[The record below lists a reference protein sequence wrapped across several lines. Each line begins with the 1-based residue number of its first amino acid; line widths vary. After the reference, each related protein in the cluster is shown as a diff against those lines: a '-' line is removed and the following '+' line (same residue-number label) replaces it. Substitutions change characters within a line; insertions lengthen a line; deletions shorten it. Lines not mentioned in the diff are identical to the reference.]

1 MIYIRT
7 ATLCMKNI
15 EQTQEIQEEKQKENI
30 KETQTTINYKGER
43 ELRKEERESL
53 VVSSHTRDQ
62 SKRVP
67 LKEARI

>member
-7 ATLCMKNI
+7 VTLCIKNI

-43 ELRKEERESL
+43 ELRKEGRESL
-53 VVSSHTRDQ
+53 VVSPQTRDQ

-67 LKEARI
+67 LKGASI